1 MPTTFGAIF
10 VLVGTFLCAILWA
23 TRGKT
28 DAADKQGD
36 VTGKPGQTS

>member
-1 MPTTFGAIF
+1 MPTTVG
-10 VLVGTFLCAILWA
+10 VLLLFLATFTGAILWA

-36 VTGKPGQTS
+36 VTGHPGKTS